1 MARLGLS
8 SPWVIFYNEL
18 NAFFK
23 DDSKVNVIYDE
34 DKNVINLY
42 VDNAEKAAA
51 LTELLPTEKTF
62 GAVTLQINVIPANRI
77 NSLKLA
83 AAEEIISDGV
93 SLAQL
98 YRSALSWNEAV
109 YDIVEIQGVFTNP
122 ITYILFKKE
131 VVQYFNDSLGD
142 IHGLCS
148 TLMQE
153 IAKNIFD
160 KQEGIYFCTSNV
172 PDSSLCS
179 ATGRF

>member
-51 LTELLPTEKTF
+51 LTELLPT
-62 GAVTLQINVIPANRI
+62 
-77 NSLKLA
+77 
-83 AAEEIISDGV
+83 EIISDGV

-160 KQEGIYFCTSNV
+160 KQEGIYFCTSNI